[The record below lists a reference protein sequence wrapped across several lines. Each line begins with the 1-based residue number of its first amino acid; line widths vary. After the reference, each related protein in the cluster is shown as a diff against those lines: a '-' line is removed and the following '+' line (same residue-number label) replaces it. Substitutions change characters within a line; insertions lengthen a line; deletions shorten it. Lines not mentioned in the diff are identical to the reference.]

1 MAIYVPSIAAPYLLK
16 EIDKRLVIGKLADN
30 ITDDVP
36 DIEWQGSAITFP
48 TYTRVAVASVVEAK
62 GSVTAN
68 EISGDSTSATINHI
82 AAAVKWH

>member
-30 ITDDVP
+30 ISDDVP

-48 TYTRVAVASVVEAK
+48 TYTRVAVASVIEAK
-62 GSVTAN
+62 
-68 EISGDSTSATINHI
+68 
-82 AAAVKWH
+82 